1 MFYYAKF
8 NIQTH
13 TSHSHRSRH
22 PWMHT
27 IDSKSYAH
35 FPGCLKTDL
44 FKISNEGLHHTISNR
59 NGWWMGAAAM
69 EKKRSTIAFIAR
81 SVDIH
86 NWPIIIHNMRII
98 VCPSI
103 DIVALPFSARNNTFL
118 WHISFNVSLIQHLS
132 STRLLDNNMIYSIFC
147 VLQGVPKTHQ

>member
-1 MFYYAKF
+1 MKGSLTIFYLHYVLLCK
-8 NIQTH
+8 IQYPDPHLTLSQKQ
-13 TSHSHRSRH
+13 TS
-22 PWMHT
+22 MNAYNC
-27 IDSKSYAH
+27 KSYAH

-44 FKISNEGLHHTISNR
+44 FKISNEGLHHIISNR

-118 WHISFNVSLIQHLS
+118 
-132 STRLLDNNMIYSIFC
+132 
-147 VLQGVPKTHQ
+147 